1 MPSMIKKFACVSA
14 MAVALLASAP
24 TAQAASPTPSSGA
37 PGVPLLDGL
46 LGSLEVG
53 HPVTSPRTLL
63 PAGITGR

>member
-1 MPSMIKKFACVSA
+1 MIKKIACVSA

-24 TAQAASPTPSSGA
+24 AAQAATPPAPSSGA

>member
-1 MPSMIKKFACVSA
+1 MIKKFACVSA

-24 TAQAASPTPSSGA
+24 AAAQAAAPPAPSSGA
-37 PGVPLLDGL
+37 PGVPLLEGL

-53 HPVTSPRTLL
+53 HPVTSPSTLL